1 MKTKDYEKI
10 RDTLHD
16 LRKGLQRLEQEAT
29 PLDEDYWVA
38 HDIDNILWDT
48 ANRVFRRWCRY
59 GEADFSEGGE

>member
-1 MKTKDYEKI
+1 MRTEDYEKI

-16 LRKGLQRLEQEAT
+16 LRKGLQRLEQEAS

-38 HDIDNILWDT
+38 HDMSNILWDT
-48 ANRVFRRWCRY
+48 ANKVFLRWCRY